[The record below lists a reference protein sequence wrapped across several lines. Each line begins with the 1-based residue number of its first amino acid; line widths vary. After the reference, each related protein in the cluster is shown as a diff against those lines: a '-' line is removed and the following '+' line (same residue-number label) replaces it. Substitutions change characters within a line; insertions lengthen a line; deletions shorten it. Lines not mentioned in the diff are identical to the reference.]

1 MSTVHRYA
9 WYRARVVEQ
18 AYWVPDAAQV
28 ELYRVGDTLYARGFL
43 GPARGGQGGGVPGGV
58 VGGHGGARL
67 RFTPAV
73 ADGEPVYICVKES
86 WSELQRRCAEGAG
99 TLSVSW
105 HAPGY
110 SSHITQLPSGAV
122 PVRMANVRAVSE
134 IDAAAGYDVGV
145 TDAHK
150 YYAYPLGALL
160 VAGVDAPL
168 TVVGSAAVTVAA
180 TVGVPFTAL
189 YLLCTQEETPSATE

>member
-1 MSTVHRYA
+1 M
-9 WYRARVVEQ
+9 
-18 AYWVPDAAQV
+18 
-28 ELYRVGDTLYARGFL
+28 
-43 GPARGGQGGGVPGGV
+43 
-58 VGGHGGARL
+58 
-67 RFTPAV
+67 
-73 ADGEPVYICVKES
+73 
-86 WSELQRRCAEGAG
+86 
-99 TLSVSW
+99 
-105 HAPGY
+105 
-110 SSHITQLPSGAV
+110 
-122 PVRMANVRAVSE
+122 RMANVRAVSE

-160 VAGVDAPL
+160 AAGVDAPL